1 MAAATPPPAEATPDI
16 SQANGQAIASGIGA
30 VAQAISAI
38 VGGIAMAE
46 TQKAATELALLADP
60 CIRMADLENRLVL
73 ADEGINKLISAAQ
86 FFATANQ
93 NSVIDAIDG
102 WGENAGNAGGKAFP
116 FWLLESGAITN
127 PPEAIACYS
136 GPLLAGVG
144 TALCLVS
151 ISAGLPSNGSDRPS
165 STNSGHRV
173 GAGLYRHPG
182 PAGTWRGTTFVDE
195 WEVWKRHQQNNVWNP
210 ATGRPNWKAR
220 LVSWVGRSQ
229 AGWPTWYANDEVSS
243 NSLIGRT
250 IIEVENFRQMVDLAR
265 DRCMEAIEI
274 QNELALD
281 NNNRLNEIVDQNR
294 VNTGLAFDLAMAK
307 TAAQTEVDKL
317 ETASN
322 ERQVTTIALAGVLG
336 LALFALWGKK

>member
-1 MAAATPPPAEATPDI
+1 MPAATPPPAEPTPDI
-16 SQANGQAIASGIGA
+16 SQDNGQAIASGMNA
-30 VAQAISAI
+30 VSQAIAVI
-38 VGGIAMAE
+38 VSGIALAE
-46 TQKAATELALLADP
+46 GRKDAQELALLEDP

-116 FWLLESGAITN
+116 FWLFESGAIQHAPEVIGCAIS
-127 PPEAIACYS
+127 PPICLIA
-136 GPLLAGVG
+136 
-144 TALCLVS
+144 

-165 STNSGHRV
+165 SSNSGYRV
-173 GAGLYRHPG
+173 GPGLYRHPG

-195 WEVWKRHQQNNVWNP
+195 WEVWKRHQQNNVYNP
-210 ATGRPNWKAR
+210 ATGRPNWKSR

-229 AGWPTWYANDEVSS
+229 PGWPTWYASDEISS

-281 NNNRLNEIVDQNR
+281 QNNRLNEIVDQNR

-317 ETASN
+317 ETASS
-322 ERQVTTIALAGVLG
+322 ERQVTTIALAGVLC

>member
-1 MAAATPPPAEATPDI
+1 MPAAPPAAATPAPAEATPDI
-16 SQANGQAIASGIGA
+16 SQDNGQAIAAGIGA

-38 VGGIAMAE
+38 VGGIALAE
-46 TQKAATELALLADP
+46 TQKLAAEMAILADP

-116 FWLLESGAITN
+116 FWLFESGAIQHA
-127 PPEAIACYS
+127 PEVIGCAIA
-136 GPLLAGVG
+136 PPI
-144 TALCLVS
+144 CLIA

-165 STNSGHRV
+165 SSNSGYQV
-173 GAGLYRHPG
+173 GPGLYRHPG
-182 PAGTWRGTTFVDE
+182 PTGTWRGTTFVDE

-229 AGWPTWYANDEVSS
+229 PGWQTWYAGDEISS

-250 IIEVENFRQMVDLAR
+250 IIEVENFRDLVAVAR
-265 DRCMEAIEI
+265 DRCAEATALAE
-274 QNELALD
+274 ELARD
-281 NNNRLNEIVDQNR
+281 NNARLNEIVDQNR

-317 ETASN
+317 ETASD